1 MRLDEVDDVDDVHV
15 LFGGLK
21 CAAGLL
27 LDIGLACGGIL
38 PSPPLPRI
46 SSSAH
51 QHHTADVRG

>member
-1 MRLDEVDDVDDVHV
+1 MRRDEVDEVHV

-38 PSPPLPRI
+38 PTFAPHIKLSLPT
-46 SSSAH
+46 SH
-51 QHHTADVRG
+51 G